1 MEMTTITV
9 KVTEEEK
16 NFLEKIAS
24 LENVS
29 LSDYVRTRAI
39 ESAEEQMDY
48 LTYLDIMSKQKE
60 EDNVSF
66 EETKAKLGL
75 H

>member
-1 MEMTTITV
+1 MTTITV

-39 ESAEEQMDY
+39 DSAEEQMDY

-66 EETKAKLGL
+66 EEAKAKLGL

>member
-1 MEMTTITV
+1 MTTITV

-48 LTYLDIMSKQKE
+48 LTYLDIMSKQKK

>member
-1 MEMTTITV
+1 MTTITV

-39 ESAEEQMDY
+39 ESAEEQW
-48 LTYLDIMSKQKE
+48 II
-60 EDNVSF
+60 
-66 EETKAKLGL
+66 
-75 H
+75 

>member
-1 MEMTTITV
+1 MTTITV

-24 LENVS
+24 LENIS

-48 LTYLDIMSKQKE
+48 LLIFLRYLLL
-60 EDNVSF
+60 
-66 EETKAKLGL
+66 KLSMIQL
-75 H
+75 IICPFVM